1 MRFWFAFGRIRL
13 RPSSTPKTKGTARV
27 PLFLEQMT
35 GIEPAYSAWEA
46 DTLPLSYIC
55 VCDCVI
61 IIIQMLE
68 NVKVLSHFFKA
79 FLFAHFDKLSS
90 RMRGYRFL

>member
-1 MRFWFAFGRIRL
+1 M
-13 RPSSTPKTKGTARV
+13 
-27 PLFLEQMT
+27 FLEQMT

-68 NVKVLSHFFKA
+68 NVKALSFFSPI
-79 FLFAHFDKLSS
+79 FHSS
-90 RMRGYRFL
+90 FFVILT